1 MIDLG
6 KITVD
11 ELSEIVKEVGNKP
24 NSDLIKAMDFLREDF
39 DQTKDSII
47 KLTHHLDSIE
57 TMYDIIHK
65 EFKNRNNA

>member
-6 KITVD
+6 KITVE
-11 ELSEIVKEVGNKP
+11 ELTTIVKEVNNRP

-39 DQTKDSII
+39 DQTKETIVQ
-47 KLTHHLDSIE
+47 LTHHMDNIE

>member
-6 KITVD
+6 KITVE
-11 ELSEIVKEVGNKP
+11 ELTTIVKEVNDRP

-39 DQTKDSII
+39 DQTKETIVQ
-47 KLTHHLDSIE
+47 LTHHLDNIE

-65 EFKNRNNA
+65 EFRNRNNA